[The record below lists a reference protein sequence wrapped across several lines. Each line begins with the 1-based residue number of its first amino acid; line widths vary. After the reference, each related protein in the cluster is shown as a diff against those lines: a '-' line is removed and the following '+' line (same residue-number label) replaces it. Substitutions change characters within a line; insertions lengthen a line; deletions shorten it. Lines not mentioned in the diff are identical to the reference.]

1 MFEISVIICS
11 YNPHKEY
18 LERALNAL
26 KVQSLS
32 YEKWQLLL
40 VDNASEKELST
51 EWDLSWHPNAK
62 HIREN
67 NLGLTYARIK
77 GIESAEGKLLVFVD
91 DDNILAA
98 DFLETSLIIASLNPF
113 IGAFGGKLIG
123 EFEIMPPAWLK
134 PYQSMLAVRDVER
147 NVWSNLYQWETTPA
161 GAGMV
166 IKAEIARIY
175 AQNSSLHPLKKML
188 GRKGNNTLSGEDG
201 DMVFTAIDMGFGSGR
216 FKELSLIHIIPK
228 QRLEEKY
235 LLKLYDGILTSKYI
249 LEAVRTPDYKLPQL
263 NPFKQMLFRMNRL
276 LFKSNIEFKLGEVK
290 ISALKKARKILRES
304 KNVSDL

>member
-11 YNPHKEY
+11 YNPRKEY
-18 LERALNAL
+18 LQRALNAL

-32 YEKWQLLL
+32 FDKWQLLL

-51 EWDLSWHPNAK
+51 DWDLSWHPNAN
-62 HIREN
+62 HFREN
-67 NLGLTYARIK
+67 KLGLTHARIK

-98 DFLETSLIIASLNPF
+98 DFLETSLIIASNNPF
-113 IGAFGGKLIG
+113 IGVFGGKLIA
-123 EFEIMPPAWLK
+123 EYEVIPPAWLK
-134 PYQSMLAVRDVER
+134 PYQSILAVRELER

-166 IKAEIARIY
+166 IKSEIAKIY
-175 AQNSSLHPLKKML
+175 AQNSSTHPLKKML
-188 GRKGNNTLSGEDG
+188 DRKGNNTLSGGDN

-235 LLKLYDGILTSKYI
+235 LFKLYEGILTSKYI
-249 LEAVRTPDYKLPQL
+249 LESVRTPDYKLPQI
-263 NPFKQMLFRMNRL
+263 NPFKQMLYRINRL
-276 LFKSNIEFKLGEVK
+276 LFKSSIEFKLGEVR
-290 ISALKKARKILRES
+290 IGALKKARKILNEC